1 MNLNQMAQDGEQ
13 EPSTAQPAKP
23 EQQAQFD
30 MLLGRARQL
39 IGETPDEWLQ
49 TLKLDPVNGSV
60 KMGTGMLRS
69 LVQMS
74 EKAGQPVDP
83 AVLIHVGLTLI
94 KDIAGIANEAG
105 LVPDDQLESYIQEVT
120 QLSIA
125 EYLRMDADEGL
136 LQGGGTQKEEAEPT
150 LPGDPK
156 TPDDTTQHES
166 AESPAFEK
174 REVASEPTE
183 AGEDGMSEED
193 EMAMQLAQMRAK
205 KGAVK

>member
-1 MNLNQMAQDGEQ
+1 MNLNQMAQEGEQ
-13 EPSTAQPAKP
+13 EPSAAQPAKP

-30 MLLGRARQL
+30 LLLGRARQL
-39 IGETPDEWLQ
+39 IGETPEEWLK

-83 AVLIHVGLTLI
+83 VVLIHVGLTLI
-94 KDIAGIANEAG
+94 KDIAGIANESG

-125 EYLRMDADEGL
+125 EYLRMDADDGL
-136 LQGGGTQKEEAEPT
+136 LQGGEPT
-150 LPGDPK
+150 IPGDPK
-156 TPDDTTQHES
+156 TPDDTAKHEG
-166 AESPAFEK
+166 AESQEMEQQEMA
-174 REVASEPTE
+174 AEPDETE
-183 AGEDGMSEED
+183 QGGMSEED
-193 EMAMQLAQMRAK
+193 EMALQLKQIRSK
-205 KGAVK
+205 KGGAK